1 MVTEDLMLGVNT
13 QCNVQM
19 LYYRIVHLNLVL
31 LTNDT
36 PINLIEKKLSIH
48 STMRKNKKMPRNVI
62 HNTLM
67 SRPTSKLFLPPSKDK
82 DLWEWDTSG
91 KHFNRN
97 EERKT
102 NRREGHILRI
112 VHCLKIKFPE

>member
-36 PINLIEKKLSIH
+36 PINLIKL
-48 STMRKNKKMPRNVI
+48 K
-62 HNTLM
+62 
-67 SRPTSKLFLPPSKDK
+67 
-82 DLWEWDTSG
+82 E
-91 KHFNRN
+91 
-97 EERKT
+97 
-102 NRREGHILRI
+102 
-112 VHCLKIKFPE
+112 